1 MRLREFGW
9 PGGHFTE
16 RQTWLVIFVQTH
28 LVVLEHGNG
37 LEHEQWHWLLGIP
50 AGSNAAVFG
59 QGGGSGVVG
68 EATANGGIGVV
79 GRLGVGVTSGLAGQF
94 LGNVDVTGSVLAPVT
109 SMRID
114 HPLDPADMYLNQ
126 AYIASPE
133 MVNQYSG
140 NAVTDASGFAVVRL
154 PDYVQAINSDFRY
167 NLTVIGQFAQ
177 AIIAAELQDGS
188 FTIQTDLPNVK
199 VSWQVTGVRVD
210 AYALRIIR

>member
-1 MRLREFGW
+1 MNAG
-9 PGGHFTE
+9 
-16 RQTWLVIFVQTH
+16 
-28 LVVLEHGNG
+28 VLGE
-37 LEHEQWHWLLGIP
+37 
-50 AGSNAAVFG
+50 
-59 QGGGSGVVG
+59 GGGSGVVG

-79 GRLGVGVTSGLAGQF
+79 GRLRQGVTSGLAGQF
-94 LGNVDVTGSVLAPVT
+94 IGNVDVTGSILAPVT

-114 HPLDPADMYLNQ
+114 HPLNPADMYLNQ

-140 NAVTDASGFAVVRL
+140 NAVTDVSGFAVVRL

-177 AIIAAELQDGS
+177 AIIASELQAGS

-199 VSWQVTGVRVD
+199 VSWQVTGVRMD
-210 AYALRIIR
+210 AYAAHYPLTVEESKPEALRGVYQNPELYGAGPEAALGYEFRQMQLEAPEPAGNLPGGLR